1 MALQLWNSFPAM
13 DDDDL
18 SKPKKLSSMNNNNNS
33 YTYRVRGSTFGFA
46 SPANYFVLGNK
57 IIHLG
62 CPIVP
67 QLLLWGLIVNAK
79 KSINV
84 ININQISSPL
94 STYTP
99 KTHTQRDFTFRA
111 ITKRG

>member
-1 MALQLWNSFPAM
+1 
-13 DDDDL
+13 
-18 SKPKKLSSMNNNNNS
+18 MNNNIS
-33 YTYRVRGSTFGFA
+33 YTYTVRRSTFGPA

-67 QLLLWGLIVNAK
+67 KLLLLGPIVNVK

-94 STYTP
+94 LTSTP
-99 KTHTQRDFTFRA
+99 QNTHS
-111 ITKRG
+111 KRFYF

>member
-1 MALQLWNSFPAM
+1 
-13 DDDDL
+13 
-18 SKPKKLSSMNNNNNS
+18 MNNNIS
-33 YTYRVRGSTFGFA
+33 YTYRDRRSTFGPA

-67 QLLLWGLIVNAK
+67 KLLLLGPIVNVK

-94 STYTP
+94 STSTP
-99 KTHTQRDFTFRA
+99 NTHTQRDFTFRA